1 MPSLIVSSNM
11 RAITM
16 DVLQKGIVLKMQK
29 IHLERLNVAYHSSKT
44 YDEFSELIETA
55 IIHQWQL
62 RFLVIE
68 VFKSTSYLRPQFM

>member
-1 MPSLIVSSNM
+1 M

-29 IHLERLNVAYHSSKT
+29 IHLKRLNVAYHSSKT

-55 IIHQWQL
+55 IIHQ
-62 RFLVIE
+62 
-68 VFKSTSYLRPQFM
+68 